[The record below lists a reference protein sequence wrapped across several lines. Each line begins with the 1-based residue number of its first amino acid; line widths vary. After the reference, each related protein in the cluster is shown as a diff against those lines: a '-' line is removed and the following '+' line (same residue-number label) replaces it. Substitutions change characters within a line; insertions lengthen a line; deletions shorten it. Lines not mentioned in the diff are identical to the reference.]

1 MFTTLSL
8 YDESQGSLSKSIN
21 PRLLGGERYIMVQR
35 IEEIIESFEL
45 LDDWED
51 RYSILID
58 LGKKLPDF
66 PEHMRKDENLVK
78 GCVSKVWMV
87 PKIEN
92 GMFTFE
98 GDSDA
103 HIVRGLVGLLHIIYS
118 GQTVATLKTI
128 DINAIFDKLDLNENL
143 SPNRR
148 NGVFSMIEKIRG
160 YGT

>member
-1 MFTTLSL
+1 
-8 YDESQGSLSKSIN
+8 
-21 PRLLGGERYIMVQR
+21 MVQR
-35 IEEIIESFEL
+35 IDEIIESFSL
-45 LDDWED
+45 FDDWED
-51 RYSILID
+51 RYSLLID

-66 PEHMRKDENLVK
+66 PEHLKTDDNLVK

-92 GMFTFE
+92 GIFTFD

-118 GQTVATLKTI
+118 GCPVADLKTI
-128 DINAIFDKLDLNENL
+128 DIHGIFEQLALTQNL

-148 NGVFSMIEKIRG
+148 NGVFSMIEKIKG
-160 YGT
+160 YGA